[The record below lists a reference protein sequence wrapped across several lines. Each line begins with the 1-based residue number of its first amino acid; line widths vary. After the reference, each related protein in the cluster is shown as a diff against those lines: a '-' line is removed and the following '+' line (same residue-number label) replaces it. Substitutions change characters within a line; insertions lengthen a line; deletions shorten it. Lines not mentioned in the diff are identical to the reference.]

1 MFGSSGRSQ
10 KDLVEITSV
19 FFFSFLFCFIQYLLQ
34 ARIRVLTVDLK
45 ASKMQV
51 STLLDKGKHDDEL
64 VQVRETLLSPRARE
78 SLGYFHLY

>member
-1 MFGSSGRSQ
+1 MNLNFFHYC
-10 KDLVEITSV
+10 SV
-19 FFFSFLFCFIQYLLQ
+19 FSLSVQ

-64 VQVRETLLSPRARE
+64 VQVGSSRVSYPIKI
-78 SLGYFHLY
+78 